1 MKKTLLIILF
11 LLLGQ
16 AVHGQVLISIL
27 FGDMLNTGKV
37 EFGLDGGM
45 HLASLR
51 GIDQA
56 HNLLSW
62 NLGFYFDI
70 KLPDSSWMVHTGVIV
85 KSTLG
90 AENLAVYSLN
100 DESLDAAFS
109 GGSVATKLQYFNVPI
124 MIKYKIKKQFF
135 VEGGPMLGLLHK
147 ASDTFTNKVKESDD
161 LTYQL
166 KTKDAYHPLD
176 AGLMVGAGYRL
187 MGGNGMNLGIRYYY
201 GLVDIKIND
210 STPNQYNRALYFTLG
225 IPIGAGKPTNEGKK

>member
-1 MKKTLLIILF
+1 MKKTLLIFLF
-11 LLLGQ
+11 LL
-16 AVHGQVLISIL
+16 ASATANAQVLISIL

-45 HLASLR
+45 HLASIE
-51 GIDQA
+51 GIDKA
-56 HNLLSW
+56 ENMLSW

-70 KLPDSSWMVHTGVIV
+70 KLPNPSWMIHTGVIV

-90 AENLAVYSLN
+90 TENLPVYSLN
-100 DESLDAAFS
+100 DKSLDAAFS

-147 ASDTFTNKVKESDD
+147 ASDKFTNSVQESDD

-176 AGLMVGAGYRL
+176 AGMMIGAGYRL
-187 MGGNGMNLGIRYYY
+187 MGRNGMNLGIRYYY
-201 GLVDIKIND
+201 GLVDIKIDD

>member
-1 MKKTLLIILF
+1 MKKTLLILLF

-16 AVHGQVLISIL
+16 AAHGQVLISIL

-45 HLASLR
+45 HLASIR

-56 HNLLSW
+56 DNMLSW

-70 KLPDSSWMVHTGVIV
+70 KLPNPSWMIHTGVIV

-90 AENLAVYSLN
+90 TEKLPVYSLN

-124 MIKYKIKKQFF
+124 MIKYKLKKQFF

-147 ASDTFTNKVKESDD
+147 ASDKFTNSVKESDD

-176 AGLMVGAGYRL
+176 AGIMVGAGYRL

-201 GLVDIKIND
+201 GLVDIKIDD